1 MRKNIATMF
10 ALVLL
15 TDGGL
20 IDNPRY
26 NVSIMNVSNAV
37 LHDANGTYGSFE
49 SGGGILP
56 PGIHKVYCLVPYPI
70 PDVATV
76 EWRAKDAV
84 LHRKEV
90 SLRRVPKDFRGEI
103 RFEIDASDN
112 VNVRLIPIAGSCW
125 HRSKMEL
132 WQIGVICDL

>member
-1 MRKNIATMF
+1 MRTKIVTVF
-10 ALVLL
+10 ALLL
-15 TDGGL
+15 LADGCL

-37 LHDANGTYGSFE
+37 LHDANVTYGSFE

-56 PGIHKVYCLVPYPI
+56 PGIHKVYCLVPFPI

-76 EWRAKDAV
+76 EWRAQDAV

-90 SLRRVPKDFRGEI
+90 SLGRVPKDFGGEV
-103 RFEIDASDN
+103 RFEIDAEDN
-112 VNVRLIPIAGSCW
+112 VNVRLIP
-125 HRSKMEL
+125 KKT
-132 WQIGVICDL
+132 